1 MDSRRQLLW
10 TETFAVRWGEM
21 DALGHVNNAV
31 YFRYL
36 EQARISWLD
45 HMGASAA
52 VPGQG
57 PVVAHVGCDFRK
69 PIRYPETLDV
79 DVFLEKVGRT
89 SITLQCEIRSR
100 LDIPTLYA
108 SARVVV
114 VWVDFAREAPVP
126 LPPMLSSLSA

>member
-45 HMGASAA
+45 HVGASSA

-57 PVVAHVGCDFRK
+57 PVIAHVGCDFRK

-79 DVFLEKVGRT
+79 GIHLEKVGRT
-89 SITLQCEIRSR
+89 SITLYCEIRSR
-100 LDIPTLYA
+100 QDPTIVYA
-108 SARVVV
+108 TARVVV
-114 VWVDFAREAPVP
+114 VWVDFARETPVP
-126 LPPMLSSLSA
+126 LPVMLASLSA

>member
-10 TETFAVRWGEM
+10 TETFPVRWGEM

-45 HMGASAA
+45 HVGASGA

-57 PVVAHVGCDFRK
+57 PVIAHVGCDFRK

-79 DVFLEKVGRT
+79 CVFLEKVGRT

-100 LDIPTLYA
+100 SEASKIYA
-108 SARVVV
+108 AARVVV
-114 VWVDFAREAPVP
+114 VWVDFTADTPVP
-126 LPPMLSSLSA
+126 LPRMLASLSA